1 MLKKVNMEFEKI
13 QKNLQKQLAKVSHVI
28 IKLGTNTI
36 APHIEDSSLS
46 FFKNL
51 SKQIKLMQE
60 QNKKVIVVSS
70 GAVGLGKKQM
80 SSSLNTN
87 KQFSLSEKQA
97 FASLGQS
104 QLIDIYRNGFSSLS
118 ILPAQI
124 LVSRLDFSRQTRY
137 RNLKQTLDQLL
148 QWQAVPIVNENDA
161 VATHGLKLGDND
173 TLSALIT
180 AMYPSA
186 LLIILTTVDGFYFN
200 KKKID
205 IIEQIMPEH
214 FEAAGKP
221 LPGGIGGM
229 RTKIRSAKKILFSGQ
244 LMNICSGDEPDI
256 LQQILMGKKVGTWF
270 YRATQDRPNSKKRWL
285 LHSEFSKGILIVDE
299 GAKLA
304 LVNSNASLLA
314 VGIVSFSGDF
324 KKGDVVEVQDTEKN
338 ILGTGSISYDSND
351 LKEKLHNPN
360 GQKGYIVV
368 HRDNFL
374 RKSDFF

>member
-1 MLKKVNMEFEKI
+1 MEFEKV
-13 QKNLQKQLAKVSHVI
+13 QTNLQKQLALVSHVI

-36 APHIEDSSLS
+36 APHIEDGSLG
-46 FFKNL
+46 FFKSL
-51 SKQIKLMQE
+51 AKQIKLIQQ

-80 SSSLNTN
+80 DFFLKES

-97 FASLGQS
+97 LASLGQS
-104 QLIDIYRNGFSSLS
+104 QLIDIYRNGFSSFS

-124 LVSRLDFSRQTRY
+124 LVTRLDFSRQTRY

-148 QWQAVPIVNENDA
+148 QWQTVPIINENDA

-200 KKKID
+200 KKKMD
-205 IIEQIMPEH
+205 IVNQIASQH
-214 FEAAGKP
+214 FKAAGKP
-221 LPGGIGGM
+221 LSGGIGGM
-229 RTKIRSAKKILFSGQ
+229 RTKIRAARKILFSGQ
-244 LMNICSGDEPDI
+244 LMNICSGDNPNI
-256 LQQILMGKKVGTWF
+256 LQDVLLGKRVGTWF
-270 YRATQDRPNSKKRWL
+270 YSITDERPNIKKRWL
-285 LHSEFSKGILIVDE
+285 LHNEFPKGVLVVDE

-304 LVNSNASLLA
+304 LINSKASLLA
-314 VGIVSFSGDF
+314 VGVVSFSGNF
-324 KKGDVVEVQDTEKN
+324 KKGDIVEVQDNQNT
-338 ILGTGSISYDSND
+338 ILGKGSVSCDSISLEQALSNQN
-351 LKEKLHNPN
+351 LLR
-360 GQKGYIVV
+360 GYLVV

-374 RKSDFF
+374 LLLEK